1 METQAV
7 EYLKTDKGEP
17 RRMPLSE
24 SQCLRLMA
32 QVLRL
37 TNDAIRSYAA
47 AYPGV
52 SLRECRVKAPL
63 RLSSPEFLS
72 VWAEVQA
79 DAATAGS
86 DALHGRAAMQQV
98 CETLALTADD
108 PAVRLQAVKEWR
120 ELQRHLGADSPVFQA
135 SDGLDTH
142 ALAEGV

>member
-24 SQCLRLMA
+24 AQCLRLMA
-32 QVLRL
+32 SVLRL
-37 TNDAIRSYAA
+37 TGDAIRAYAA

-52 SLRECRVKAPL
+52 SLRECRIQAPK
-63 RLSSPEFLS
+63 RLSSPDFLS

-79 DAATAGS
+79 DAATANT
-86 DALHGRAAMQQV
+86 DALHGRAAMTQV

-108 PAVRLQAVKEWR
+108 PQVRLQAVKEWR
-120 ELQRHLGADSPVFQA
+120 ELQRHLGADSPSFQA
-135 SDGLDTH
+135 SDGLDTQ
-142 ALAEGV
+142 ALADGV